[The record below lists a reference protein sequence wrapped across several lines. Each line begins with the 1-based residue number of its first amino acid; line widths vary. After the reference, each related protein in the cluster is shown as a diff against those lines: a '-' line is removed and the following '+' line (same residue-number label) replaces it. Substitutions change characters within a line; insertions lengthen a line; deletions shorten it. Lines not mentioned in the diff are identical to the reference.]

1 MKEALA
7 VVWVWQRLVQL
18 VSTGL
23 LVAQASPAALAGS
36 SLSEIYSHKD
46 YSLPRVAKAP
56 ASAPS
61 QQWLFQQ

>member
-7 VVWVWQRLVQL
+7 VVWVWQRLIQL

-36 SLSEIYSHKD
+36 SLSEIYSHED

-56 ASAPS
+56 ASPPS
-61 QQWLFQQ
+61 